1 VEHEIEHKI
10 PFHRVGGIRR
20 SGRCKI
26 IMQRNRIFIKLGFL
40 LLIVVSLGIL
50 CNSLG
55 FNSRQSLSVAI
66 FSLSILGTI
75 FFWEFRLAFAFIGTS
90 ILLIANVIDIQNL
103 ILSSSLEVIL
113 FLVGMMVLIGL
124 LKESGFFAW
133 LITLIIRARNLN
145 AKKFTLMLSVT
156 SALLACA
163 VDEVTSIIFMVAAV
177 LEICDYFEVNPVPF
191 IIISVLST
199 NIGSAGTVLGN
210 PIGIL
215 IASKA
220 GLTFEDFIIKAF
232 PIMLICLF
240 AAIILMLY
248 IFRKDIRNLDKKM
261 KEFGANEMLIRLV
274 SVPPDQQL
282 KNALFI
288 FGATLFFISMHHRLE
303 TFLGLQPNT
312 ILLIVPLISAGLV
325 MIWKHNRARKYIEQD
340 VEWWTLLFFMLLFAQ
355 AGTLKYTGT
364 TNLIANRIVNL
375 TGNNPNLMIGLV
387 IWVSA
392 IGSSILDNVVL
403 VAAFIPVI
411 QSFQNVNLDPLWWA
425 LLFGGCLGG
434 NITIVGSTANIIA
447 LGILEKERNV
457 KISFLRW
464 FSIGSIIGV
473 VTIAIVW
480 ACLVFLPA
488 YK

>member
-1 VEHEIEHKI
+1 MSKD
-10 PFHRVGGIRR
+10 
-20 SGRCKI
+20 
-26 IMQRNRIFIKLGFL
+26 RIFIKVLS
-40 LLIVVSLGIL
+40 LIIIVFTLGIF
-50 CNSLG
+50 CRNLG
-55 FNSRQSLSVAI
+55 FNFQQSLSVSI
-66 FSLSILGTI
+66 FSMSILGTM

-90 ILLIANVIDIQNL
+90 VLLATKTIDIENL
-103 ILSSSLEVIL
+103 ILSASLEVIL
-113 FLVGMMVLIGL
+113 FLVGMMVLIAL
-124 LKESGFFAW
+124 LKESGVFAW
-133 LITLIIRARNLN
+133 II
-145 AKKFTLMLSVT
+145 TLMLRMRELNARRFTLVLSVF

-232 PIMLICLF
+232 PIMVLCLF
-240 AAIILMLY
+240 VLIGL
-248 IFRKDIRNLDKKM
+248 IFMIFKKDIKNLDDKM
-261 KEFGANEMLIRLV
+261 KEFGANEMLIKLI
-274 SVPPDQQL
+274 SIPPDRPL

-288 FGATLFFISMHHRLE
+288 FGTTLFFIALHHRLE
-303 TFLGLQPNT
+303 MLLGLEPNT
-312 ILLIVPLISAGLV
+312 ILLIVPLIFSGLV
-325 MIWKHNRARKYIEQD
+325 MIWKWKRARNYIEHN

-364 TNLIANRIVNL
+364 TDLIANSLVNA
-375 TGNNPNLMIGLV
+375 TGNSRNLLIGSV
-387 IWVSA
+387 IWISA

-403 VAAFIPVI
+403 VAAFIPII
-411 QSFQNVNLDPLWWA
+411 QSFQNIQLDTLWWA

-434 NITIVGSTANIIA
+434 NITIIGSTANIIA
-447 LGILEKERNV
+447 LGILEKERNI

-464 FSIGSIIGV
+464 ISIGLIVGII
-473 VTIAIVW
+473 TIFIVW
-480 ACLVFLPA
+480 GCLVFLPF